1 MRLPWVTFW
10 VTKRRGHPRTAGNC
24 YGQRCSATLGQI
36 AVCGYPRTP
45 ISSCQDSYPTPGP
58 TTLVYSEPMSVADRA
73 PSDRAVRWGLAA
85 KLFATLILLSA
96 IAVLVSAVLGYVRG
110 RDALEEAIYNQLT
123 AARQAKARQVE
134 TYFRTTRD
142 ELRLLASTKMVAD
155 AMHAFRDSF
164 DELDKAPVSDELRS
178 KVRDWYSANVLPEL
192 KRLFGKDA
200 ALDDYLPVGNAATYL
215 QYHYIVANPHPA
227 DQRSLLD

>member
-1 MRLPWVTFW
+1 
-10 VTKRRGHPRTAGNC
+10 
-24 YGQRCSATLGQI
+24 
-36 AVCGYPRTP
+36 
-45 ISSCQDSYPTPGP
+45 
-58 TTLVYSEPMSVADRA
+58 MSVADRA
-73 PSDRAVRWGLAA
+73 AVDRPVRWGLAA

-96 IAVLVSAVLGYVRG
+96 VAVLVTAVLGYVRG

-164 DELDKAPVSDELRS
+164 DDLDTVPAWDDLRS
-178 KVRDWYSANVLPEL
+178 KVRDWYTANVLPEL
-192 KRLFGKDA
+192 QRLFGKDA
-200 ALDDYLPVGNAATYL
+200 VLDDYLPVSNAAIYL

-227 DQRSLLD
+227 DQRALLDDAGDGSQYS